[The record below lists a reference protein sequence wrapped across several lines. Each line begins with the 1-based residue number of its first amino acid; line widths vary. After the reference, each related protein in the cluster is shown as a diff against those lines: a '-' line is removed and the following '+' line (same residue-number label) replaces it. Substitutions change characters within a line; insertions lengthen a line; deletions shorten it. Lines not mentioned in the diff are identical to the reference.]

1 MPEIRSTKKE
11 LAWFLFFNTLVFL
24 FLYFGRIGGDFWFD
38 TLGPTNIAWL
48 TDLSQMVAILTRP
61 AAVVATFCIAGLL
74 AVKTHHTRGL
84 LIIAGVSLITA
95 CATELLKLIFTVTR
109 PGESLVAIYGY
120 SFPSTH
126 AGTMA
131 AFLMAAIS
139 QSKTAYSHNRNTFI
153 LWLGLAVFG
162 VGFVAAS
169 RVLIG
174 VHTVADVLAGIIV
187 GLFCARIVKTF
198 ATFSFDRAGGR
209 TN

>member
-1 MPEIRSTKKE
+1 VPENRSTKKE
-11 LAWFLFFNTLVFL
+11 LAWFLVFSIVIFAL
-24 FLYFGRIGGDFWFD
+24 LYFGRVGKWFWFD

-126 AGTMA
+126 AGTMS
-131 AFLMAAIS
+131 AFAMAAIW
-139 QSKTAYSHNRNTFI
+139 QSKTTYSHNKNMFI
-153 LWLGLAVFG
+153 ALVGLAVFG
-162 VGFVAAS
+162 VGFVATS

-174 VHTVADVLAGIIV
+174 VHTIADVLAGIVI
-187 GLFCARIVKTF
+187 GLICARIIKVCTSPNT
-198 ATFSFDRAGGR
+198 AGR
-209 TN
+209 T

>member
-1 MPEIRSTKKE
+1 
-11 LAWFLFFNTLVFL
+11 
-24 FLYFGRIGGDFWFD
+24 
-38 TLGPTNIAWL
+38 
-48 TDLSQMVAILTRP
+48 MVAILTRP

-84 LIIAGVSLITA
+84 LIIAGVSLIAA

-131 AFLMAAIS
+131 AFAMAAIW
-139 QSKTAYSHNRNTFI
+139 QSKTTYSHNKNTFI
-153 LWLGLAVFG
+153 FWLGLAVFS

-174 VHTVADVLAGIIV
+174 VHTVADVLAGIVI
-187 GLFCARIVKTF
+187 GLISARIIKAFTNPNAV
-198 ATFSFDRAGGR
+198 GR
-209 TN
+209 T